1 MANAT
6 TTLTELL
13 DDIIDTRDLIDRFE
27 SLESLHDNEGG
38 TFNETLTD
46 DEKEEFGTLKEIL
59 AAIKGLGG
67 DEQWRGD
74 WYPLTLIRERY
85 FTTYTQELLEDT
97 GIIPTNLPDWVAI
110 DWERTA
116 EAVQEDYTPI
126 EIAGHTYWTR

>member
-6 TTLTELL
+6 TTLTALL
-13 DDIIDTRDLIDRFE
+13 DDIVDVRDLIDRFE
-27 SLESLHDNEGG
+27 SLESLHDN
-38 TFNETLTD
+38 D

-67 DEQWRGD
+67 DEKWRGD
-74 WYPLTLIRERY
+74 WYPVTLIHERY